1 MDAVVLNS
9 LPNLTPDELREVRDR
24 ASVLLAVGP
33 KHSSKTSGE
42 IPNDFVQDLY
52 VASAE
57 ILYKR
62 TQVKRMPFKIFART
76 SQYRDHYLPAAKA
89 AESANQQWFPK
100 QTRAERLSM
109 VRLYAK
115 LAIDYLDGQARPAVW
130 YNLAAA
136 FSSLP
141 EVVDSAFP
149 GYAASGLLGK
159 VQAMRTKVR

>member
-1 MDAVVLNS
+1 MDTVVLNS

-24 ASVLLAVGP
+24 ASVLLTIGP
-33 KHSSKTSGE
+33 KRSSKTTGDVQD
-42 IPNDFVQDLY
+42 DFVHDLY
-52 VASAE
+52 VATSE

-62 TQVKRMPFKIFART
+62 TQVKRMPFKIFSRT

-89 AESANQQWFPK
+89 AESANEQWFQK

-115 LAIDYLDGQARPAVW
+115 LAIDYLDGQGRPAVW

-136 FSSLP
+136 FTALP

-149 GYAASGLLGK
+149 GYATSGLLGK
-159 VQAMRTKVR
+159 VQALRTRPK

>member
-1 MDAVVLNS
+1 MLSS

-33 KHSSKTSGE
+33 KYGSKTTGDVQD
-42 IPNDFVQDLY
+42 DFAHDLY
-52 VASAE
+52 VAVSD

-62 TQVKRMPFKIFART
+62 TQVKRMPFKIFSRT

-89 AESANQQWFPK
+89 AESANEQWFPK

-115 LAIDYLDGQARPAVW
+115 LSIDYLDSQARPAEW
-130 YNLAAA
+130 WNLASA
-136 FSSLP
+136 FSALP
-141 EVVDSAFP
+141 EIIDLAFP
-149 GYAASGLLGK
+149 GYAACGLLGK
-159 VQAMRTKVR
+159 VQALRTQPK